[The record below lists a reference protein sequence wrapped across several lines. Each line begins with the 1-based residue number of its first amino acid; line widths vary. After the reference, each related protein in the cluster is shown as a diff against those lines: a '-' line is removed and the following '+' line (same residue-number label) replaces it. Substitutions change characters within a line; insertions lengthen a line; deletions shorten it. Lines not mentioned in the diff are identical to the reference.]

1 MNDITSEIL
10 TGKLILREWDTYD
23 LVADSK
29 LDKYALDIEAERQA
43 ELMTKW
49 LSLLHQAQRLLTKET
64 EALEYVEAELRI
76 AAKKNGIEGIAKV
89 TDATV
94 DSWITMH
101 PKRVLAMEAKNKAY
115 SNMQYLN
122 NARSVLDHKRD
133 MIKVLDHLLV
143 AGYYAKPGVSNEA
156 CKASETAIK
165 EVVNHSLGQSMRRR
179 LQDRANENDNDNDN
193 ANT

>member
-23 LVADSK
+23 LVADAK
-29 LDKYALDIEAERQA
+29 LDKFALDIEAERQA

-49 LSLLHQAQRLLTKET
+49 LSLLHQAQRLLTKEA
-64 EALEYVEAELRI
+64 EALDYVEAELRI
-76 AAKKNGIEGIAKV
+76 DAKRNGIDGIVKV

-94 DSWITMH
+94 DSWITTH
-101 PKRVLAMEAKNKAY
+101 PKRVIALEAKNKAY
-115 SNMQYLN
+115 SNLQYLN

-156 CKASETAIK
+156 CKASEIAIK
-165 EVVNHSLGQSMRRR
+165 EIVNHSLGESMRRR
-179 LQDRANENDNDNDN
+179 LRDNDKDN
-193 ANT
+193 ANDNGE